1 MYDTMI
7 GFLMLGTPLVF
18 LLGVVT
24 LMLTRLFT
32 GPAPGDP
39 RPAYVLAIRAAAWMM
54 TALAFVA
61 GTFLVFP
68 GMVITWFTAL
78 AVVISM
84 IYSKQAATQQYAML
98 ALVGAAAE
106 RSIPLVTVFAAFGRE
121 RGGWMR
127 RRSAEIVYMLSNGAS
142 LPAAL
147 ETVPGALPPEAVPL
161 VCVGYENG
169 SLETAVTQAVA
180 AHNLYEPV
188 WQSIVPKIGYVC
200 VLPGLAVGIVG
211 FIMLKIMPQY
221 EKIFKDFGMLLPP
234 ITRAVI
240 AACRSEFLWI
250 MLGNLW
256 LLSAALFVYGLL
268 RYAGS
273 IRWDLPGMGGLFRRR
288 HIATVLDALSLAAE
302 RQRPLGEALLTM
314 AAYYPQQSIESRLSA
329 VCDDLQAGGD
339 DLECLYR
346 HGLLGKTDLALLQAA
361 RRNGNLAWAAREMAD
376 SNRRRFIYRTY
387 ALMQVLFP
395 SIIVI
400 YGLLMA
406 VIAAAVLVPLVLLIA
421 SLSPA

>member
-39 RPAYVLAIRAAAWMM
+39 GPAYVLAIRAAAWMM

-211 FIMLKIMPQY
+211 FIVLKIMPQY
-221 EKIFKDFGMLLPP
+221 EKIFKDFGMLLPADHAGGDCGLP
-234 ITRAVI
+234 IGIPVDHVGQSLAALRGAV
-240 AACRSEFLWI
+240 C
-250 MLGNLW
+250 LW
-256 LLSAALFVYGLL
+256 LAALRGIDPLGPAGNGRALSAA
-268 RYAGS
+268 A
-273 IRWDLPGMGGLFRRR
+273 
-288 HIATVLDALSLAAE
+288 
-302 RQRPLGEALLTM
+302 
-314 AAYYPQQSIESRLSA
+314 
-329 VCDDLQAGGD
+329 
-339 DLECLYR
+339 YR
-346 HGLLGKTDLALLQAA
+346 HRAGRPCRWRPSGNGRWA
-361 RRNGNLAWAAREMAD
+361 R
-376 SNRRRFIYRTY
+376 
-387 ALMQVLFP
+387 P
-395 SIIVI
+395 C
-400 YGLLMA
+400 
-406 VIAAAVLVPLVLLIA
+406 
-421 SLSPA
+421 